1 MNETRQAV
9 ETVNFRLYFKVIMRQ
24 NETQYF
30 THSIHTEQDSKNTA
44 SPEARD
50 YLKLLSYIYMMELL
64 YIYN

>member
-9 ETVNFRLYFKVIMRQ
+9 ETVNFRLYLKVIIKQ

-30 THSIHTEQDSKNTA
+30 TYSIYTEKDSKNTA

-50 YLKLLSYIYMMELL
+50 YLK
-64 YIYN
+64 